1 MLPFGIQIDLAGIAP
16 FLISFLTGVFILVI
30 DAFSAKGQ
38 KGKLAYVGLTGVGLS
53 ILACFAQWDSSR
65 QIFNNMVYTD
75 NFALF
80 FNLIF
85 FTSAALAILLSVD
98 YIKLQGLDH
107 GEYYSLILFA
117 TSGMVLMAQAASL
130 IMIFLGLEIL
140 SISVYILAGFNKANA
155 KSNEAAI
162 KYLLLGAFASG
173 FLLYGLAFVYG
184 SVGSL
189 DLVTIHNFLE
199 SSPLGPSL
207 LVGIAFLIVGFSFKI
222 AMFPFHMWT
231 PDVYE
236 GAPTS
241 VTAFMSVGPKAA
253 GFAAFLRVFL
263 LAFPSLRDEWGIIL
277 WVLAAVT
284 MTLGNIMALTQ
295 NNIKRMLAYS
305 SIAHAGYIM
314 VAMVAGSGLGTSSI
328 MFYILA
334 YAFMN
339 MGAFGV
345 VIMLGSRGQLGEDI
359 DDYRSIGYLRP
370 LLGLSMTI
378 FMFSL
383 AGIPPTAG
391 FVAKFFIFSA
401 AVKAG
406 FIWLTIIGVLNSVL
420 SLYYYLRVIVY
431 MYMYEPEDKAE
442 KASLIYSPALIVAL
456 IISVIATLQIGIFP
470 SFFYN
475 LAKESILSFL

>member
-1 MLPFGIQIDLAGIAP
+1 
-16 FLISFLTGVFILVI
+16 
-30 DAFSAKGQ
+30 
-38 KGKLAYVGLTGVGLS
+38 
-53 ILACFAQWDSSR
+53 
-65 QIFNNMVYTD
+65 
-75 NFALF
+75 
-80 FNLIF
+80 
-85 FTSAALAILLSVD
+85 
-98 YIKLQGLDH
+98 
-107 GEYYSLILFA
+107 
-117 TSGMVLMAQAASL
+117 
-130 IMIFLGLEIL
+130 
-140 SISVYILAGFNKANA
+140 
-155 KSNEAAI
+155 
-162 KYLLLGAFASG
+162 
-173 FLLYGLAFVYG
+173 
-184 SVGSL
+184 
-189 DLVTIHNFLE
+189 
-199 SSPLGPSL
+199 
-207 LVGIAFLIVGFSFKI
+207 
-222 AMFPFHMWT
+222 
-231 PDVYE
+231 
-236 GAPTS
+236 
-241 VTAFMSVGPKAA
+241 
-253 GFAAFLRVFL
+253 
-263 LAFPSLRDEWGIIL
+263 
-277 WVLAAVT
+277 
-284 MTLGNIMALTQ
+284 
-295 NNIKRMLAYS
+295 IKRMLAYS

>member
-1 MLPFGIQIDLAGIAP
+1 MLPFKLQVDMAGIAP
-16 FLISFLTGVFILVI
+16 FLISFLTGVFILI
-30 DAFSAKGQ
+30 IEAFSAKEH
-38 KGKLAYVGLTGVGLS
+38 KGKLAYIGMMGVGLS
-53 ILACFAQWDSSR
+53 ILACFDQWDR
-65 QIFNNMVYTD
+65 NCQIFNHMVYTD
-75 NFALF
+75 NFSLF

-85 FTSAALAILLSVD
+85 FTAAGLAILMSVD
-98 YIKLQGLDH
+98 YIKLKQMDH
-107 GEYYSLILFA
+107 GEYYALILFA
-117 TSGMVLMAQAASL
+117 TSGMVLMAQAANL

-140 SISVYILAGFNKANA
+140 SISVYILAGFNKTNP

-162 KYLLLGAFASG
+162 KYLLLGGFASG

-184 SVGSL
+184 SIGSL
-189 DLVTIHNFLE
+189 SLEAIHDFLR
-199 SSPLGPSL
+199 SSHLTPIL
-207 LVGIAFLIVGFSFKI
+207 LVGMVFLIVGFSFKI
-222 AMFPFHMWT
+222 AMVPFHMWT

-263 LAFPSLRDEWGIIL
+263 VAFPSLKNEWSIIL
-277 WVLAAVT
+277 WILAAVT

-314 VAMVAGSGLGTSSI
+314 IAMVAGSGLGTSSI
-328 MFYILA
+328 MLYILA

-345 VIMLGSRGQLGEDI
+345 VIMLGSRGQLGENI
-359 DDYRSIGYLRP
+359 DDYRGLGYSRP
-370 LLGLSMTI
+370 LLGLSMAI

-391 FVAKFFIFSA
+391 FVAKFFIFGA

-406 FIWLTIIGVLNSVL
+406 FIWLAIIGVLNSVL

-431 MYMYEPEDKAE
+431 MYMYEPEE
-442 KASLIYSPALIVAL
+442 KLKVASPVYSPALIVAL

-470 SFFYN
+470 SLFYS
-475 LAKESILSFL
+475 LAKKSMLLFL